1 MSVSAAAGS
10 SGLKAARTA
19 LEGSALLARPLV
31 RGASAEG
38 ARGAEDNGAD
48 VGAQPVTVIIVPGW
62 RNSGPGHW
70 QSLWAERIPGA
81 IRVQQQDWAKPH
93 RAAWAAAVQQAILGA
108 PHSVVIAAHSL
119 GCIASV
125 HALASLPSEALARV
139 AGALFVA
146 PADPERRA
154 LFEDFSPV
162 PAQPLPFGS
171 IVAAGSNDP
180 YCPIRMA
187 SAYAKSW
194 ASTFVR
200 VPDGG
205 HINIESGHGEW
216 PLGWALLGALVAQA
230 GVRAPIRAAA

>member
-1 MSVSAAAGS
+1 MSGAHAASAATNASVATLLPVHASLPAGWERE
-10 SGLKAARTA
+10 AAA
-19 LEGSALLARPLV
+19 PACSV
-31 RGASAEG
+31 
-38 ARGAEDNGAD
+38 
-48 VGAQPVTVIIVPGW
+48 VIVPGW

-81 IRVQQQDWAKPH
+81 IRVQQKDWMKPH
-93 RAAWAAAVQQAILGA
+93 RAPWAEAVYDAISQA
-108 PHSVVIAAHSL
+108 PQPVVLAAHSL

-125 HALASLPSEALARV
+125 HALAQLPPELLARV

-154 LFEDFSPV
+154 LFEDFTPV
-162 PAQPLPFGS
+162 PAQTLPFAS
-171 IVAAGSNDP
+171 IVAASSNDP

-194 ASTFVR
+194 GSTFVR
-200 VPDGG
+200 VPDAG

-216 PLGWALLGALVAQA
+216 PLGWALLASLRPQAQA
-230 GVRAPIRAAA
+230 GAAVGVAPS